1 MAERSTTSSRQTTVR
16 VDWPLLAVFFAGLAA
31 RIAFASL
38 PRMARWDEAA
48 YLTIARNLLTGR
60 GYSELMG
67 ALDVHQ
73 PPMVS
78 LLAAAGLALR
88 LPLDWAAAAPSYV
101 LLGSLV
107 VLPLYALGQAIYG
120 RRAGLLAALLGALYS
135 ALAVKPLY
143 WGSMT
148 EPPYVLAILTGLY
161 VTYRCGQALSSG
173 AKPWGWAALMGL
185 AFGLGYLTRPEA
197 LLFLAVMLAYLG
209 IMWLIDG
216 PPRRARLGR
225 LAASGVIAVA
235 TLALVALP
243 YVRYLHQTTGRWMLS
258 GKAGTSMDISWA
270 FVNDSQTM
278 HDQAA
283 ASLDSTGQEIMWLSP
298 EAFDVSITGW
308 IAENPQRFVA
318 LVRHNLR
325 DSWDA
330 LFRPSLFQP
339 WLWALIALG
348 LFGQSWTRERLRG
361 QLLLLLALA
370 PLASLWIVFIE
381 MRFMVVYLAISLVW
395 AGAGLAHLTRWAGG
409 TVQAALGGEQT
420 ARRRSLIWLASAL
433 PVALVVAV
441 MIWDGMHVPRNQ
453 IPRLPFHRVEAA
465 RWLAAQTPPGTP
477 IMTRNAETALY
488 ADRPMVAFP
497 NAPWERVLSYA
508 AARGAGYLVVDDW
521 EIREVRPQLQGLLE
535 EDGQSSGGAGLSEVF
550 RYRQRGH
557 EIMIFRFDGTP
568 SGLPD

>member
-1 MAERSTTSSRQTTVR
+1 M
-16 VDWPLLAVFFAGLAA
+16 DWPLLAIFLAGLAT

-48 YLTIARNLLTGR
+48 YLTIARNLLAGR

-67 ALDVHQ
+67 MLDVHQ

-88 LPLDWAAAAPSYV
+88 LPLEWAAAAPSHV

-107 VLPLYALGQAIYG
+107 VLPLYALGRALYG
-120 RRAGLLAALLGALYS
+120 RRAGLLAALLGALYP
-135 ALAVKPLY
+135 ALAVNPLY

-173 AKPWGWAALMGL
+173 AKSWGWAALMGL

-197 LLFLAVMLAYLG
+197 LLFLAVMLVYLG
-209 IMWLIDG
+209 LIWLFDG
-216 PPRRARLGR
+216 RPRTARLGR
-225 LAASGVIAVA
+225 LAASSVITVA

-243 YVRYLHQTTGRWMLS
+243 YVRYLHQATGRWMLS

-270 FVNDSQTM
+270 FVNNSQAM

-308 IAENPQRFVA
+308 IAEDPQRFVA
-318 LVRHNLR
+318 LVRHNVR

-330 LFRPSLFQP
+330 LFGPDLFKP
-339 WLWALIALG
+339 WLWALMALG
-348 LFGQSWTRERLRG
+348 LFGQTWTRRRLRG
-361 QLLLLLALA
+361 ELLLLLALA
-370 PLASLWIVFIE
+370 PLASLWVVFIE
-381 MRFMVVYLAISLVW
+381 ARFMVVYLAISLVW

-409 TVQAALGGEQT
+409 TVQAALGAELAT
-420 ARRRSLIWLASAL
+420 RRRGLVWLASAL

-441 MIWDGMHVPRNQ
+441 MIWSSVQVARNQ
-453 IPRLPFHRVEAA
+453 IPRLPFYRVEAA
-465 RWLAAQTPPGTP
+465 RWLAEQTPPGTP

-488 ADRPMVAFP
+488 ANRPMVAFP
-497 NAPWERVLSYA
+497 NAPWEQVLSYA
-508 AARGAGYLVVDDW
+508 QARGAAYLVVDEW
-521 EIREVRPQLQGLLE
+521 EIREVRPHLSFLLDPSQTPPQLHNLATIK
-535 EDGQSSGGAGLSEVF
+535 SGAFPVMLYEF
-550 RYRQRGH
+550 Q
-557 EIMIFRFDGTP
+557 P
-568 SGLPD
+568 APPP